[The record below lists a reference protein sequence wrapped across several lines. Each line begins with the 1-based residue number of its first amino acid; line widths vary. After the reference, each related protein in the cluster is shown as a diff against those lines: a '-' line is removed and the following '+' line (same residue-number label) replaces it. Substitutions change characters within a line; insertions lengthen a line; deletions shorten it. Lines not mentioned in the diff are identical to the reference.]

1 MTKKQHITVQ
11 KQRITVLIDPDLV
24 YHSKVYALRNKMVL
38 GELVAQALQQVLKN
52 NAPTDS

>member
-1 MTKKQHITVQ
+1 MTKKQRIPVE

-38 GELVAQALQQVLKN
+38 GELVAQALQQILKN

>member
-1 MTKKQHITVQ
+1 MTKKQSIPVL

-24 YHSKVYALRNKMVL
+24 YESKVYALRNKMVL

-52 NAPTDS
+52 NASNDH

>member
-1 MTKKQHITVQ
+1 MTKKQRIPVM

-24 YHSKVYALRNKMVL
+24 YESKVYALRNKMVL

-52 NAPTDS
+52 NAPSEH

>member
-1 MTKKQHITVQ
+1 MTKKQRIPVL

-24 YHSKVYALRNKMVL
+24 YESKVYALRNKMVL

-52 NAPTDS
+52 NVSNDS